1 MRKGQNMKKVRQV
14 EPVREILGGIN
25 SVTEALRGPRKIY
38 KLYIGKDSRNPRIE
52 EIVNLAQNKG
62 IAVKLTDR
70 GELDRLYSQ
79 APHQGV
85 VMEAEPY
92 RYADLQD
99 VLEQVAAAG
108 DQALLLVLDGV
119 EDPQNLGAIIRTAE
133 CAGVNGI
140 ILPRHH
146 SAAITPA
153 VVRASAGATEHM
165 AVVRE
170 TNLVNTLKELKKA
183 GMWVVGADMEGS
195 AEYFRTKMPC
205 PAVLVI
211 GGEGRGIRRLVREN
225 CDLLVRIPMY
235 GQVNSLNASVAAALL
250 IYELVRQRS
259 AANPAVSPG
268 AYLDETLTNSY
279 N

>member
-1 MRKGQNMKKVRQV
+1 MKKVRQV